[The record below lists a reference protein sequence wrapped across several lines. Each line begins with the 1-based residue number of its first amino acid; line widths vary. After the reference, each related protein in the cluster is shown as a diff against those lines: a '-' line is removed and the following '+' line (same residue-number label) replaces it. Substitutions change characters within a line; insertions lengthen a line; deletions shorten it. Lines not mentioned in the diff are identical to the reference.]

1 MDMKDLEGRII
12 KISAHTITI
21 KDEAGKTRGMVR
33 NVTPWNHL
41 QFNRQVEF
49 SMNVRRQGLKLPND
63 KTRIIMSDN
72 RMYYLKNDHARIFW
86 GDNPPEIAL
95 ESIEREEREAQTAQA
110 AGLDVITVSKI
121 IA

>member
-1 MDMKDLEGRII
+1 MKMQDLEGRAV
-12 KISAHTITI
+12 KISAHTITV

-33 NVTPWNHL
+33 GVTLWGGL
-41 QFNRQVEF
+41 RFNQQVEIN
-49 SMNVRRQGLKLPND
+49 MNVHRQGLKLPND

-95 ESIEREEREAQTAQA
+95 ESIEREEREAQTAQD
-110 AGLDVITVSKI
+110 AGFDVITVSKI